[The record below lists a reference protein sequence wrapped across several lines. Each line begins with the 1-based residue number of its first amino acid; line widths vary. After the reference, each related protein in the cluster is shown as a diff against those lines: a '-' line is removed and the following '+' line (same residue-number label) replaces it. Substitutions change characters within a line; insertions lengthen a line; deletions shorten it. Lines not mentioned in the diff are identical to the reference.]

1 MPLFFFAADNTIE
14 KVADFIKVKNSVFE
28 TIKDKVEFPPIPP
41 YFKLGKL
48 MLHDEIKQEI
58 HIKVDENIPVVN
70 CRDGA
75 SVNQIAARI
84 LSELFGFDS
93 PGTDPPCLISIPK
106 SFSGTCVEK

>member
-1 MPLFFFAADNTIE
+1 MFSFAADKIIE
-14 KVADFIKVKNSVFE
+14 EVADFIKVENSAFE
-28 TIKDKVEFPPIPP
+28 AIKDKVELQPIPP

-70 CRDGA
+70 RRDG
-75 SVNQIAARI
+75 VNVIQKAARI
-84 LSELFGFDS
+84 LSELFGFDLL
-93 PGTDPPCLISIPK
+93 GTDPPCLISIPK